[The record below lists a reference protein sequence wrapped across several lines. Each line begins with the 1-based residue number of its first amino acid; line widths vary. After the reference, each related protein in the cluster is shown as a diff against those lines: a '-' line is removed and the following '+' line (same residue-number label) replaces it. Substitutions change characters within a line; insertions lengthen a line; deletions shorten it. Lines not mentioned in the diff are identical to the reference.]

1 MAELETTGD
10 EARLGSPIRRI
21 LIALDASTHSREALS
36 TAIDLAAR
44 LHSEVK
50 GLFVEDIDLFHLA
63 ELPFAREVRFPEAT
77 VRQMGLEDIQRR
89 LRARAAVVRRELEEL
104 AEQHHVAST
113 FGVVRGPVASELL
126 AAALEADVLA
136 LGRLG
141 HSVARRARLGSTARA
156 AIERAASAVLL
167 VKPGVEGGPV
177 VVLYDGSDAGRRALE
192 AAADL
197 IGDSGD
203 LRVLVWGPDEETAF
217 DRRQSAARSLAR
229 AGEHVQFQHL
239 AGDDLP
245 LIVEL
250 VNRQHGSLL
259 IIGLA
264 DSNLPADIVQTLL
277 EDAEQHVLLVR

>member
-1 MAELETTGD
+1 MEERETTGD
-10 EARLGSPIRRI
+10 EARWGPPIRRI
-21 LIALDASTHSREALS
+21 LIALDASAHSREALS
-36 TAIDLAAR
+36 TAIGLAAR
-44 LHSEVK
+44 LHSEVS

-63 ELPFAREVRFPEAT
+63 ELPFAREIRFPEAT
-77 VRQMGLEDIQRR
+77 ARQMGLEDIQRR
-89 LRARAAVVRRELEEL
+89 LRARAAVMRRELEEL
-104 AEQHHVAST
+104 AEQHHVIST
-113 FGVVRGPVASELL
+113 FRVVRGPVASELL

-177 VVLYDGSDAGRRALE
+177 VALYDGSDAGRRALE

-217 DRRQSAARSLAR
+217 DRRQSAARLLAR
-229 AGEHVQFQHL
+229 AGEQVQFQHL
-239 AGDDLP
+239 AGDDLQ

-264 DSNLPADIVQTLL
+264 DSNLPADVVRTLL
-277 EDAEQHVLLVR
+277 EDAEQHVLLIR